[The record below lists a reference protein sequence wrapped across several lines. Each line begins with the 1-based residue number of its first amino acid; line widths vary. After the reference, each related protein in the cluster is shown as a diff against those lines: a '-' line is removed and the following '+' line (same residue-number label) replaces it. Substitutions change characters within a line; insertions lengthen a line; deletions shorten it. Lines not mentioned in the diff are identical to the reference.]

1 MDAREAGKTV
11 GLVPTMG
18 ALHEGHLSLIR
29 AARNSCGLVV
39 ASLFVNPTQF
49 GANED
54 FDSYPRDEARDL
66 CLFRQNGVDVVYVPS
81 VEEIYPDGF
90 DVTVSVRGLTNIL
103 CGKVRPGHF
112 DGVTTVVSKL
122 FEHVRPQLA
131 YFGEKDYQ
139 QLKVVEKLVSNLNLS
154 IKVIGCPTIRESDG
168 LALSSRNSYLS
179 NNERIRARALYET
192 MEAIAGRLKTNRD
205 LFTQC
210 NWGRSALIKAGF
222 DEVDYFEIL
231 DDVTLEPAIRYR
243 RGLRVFA
250 AARLGRTRLIDNLFL
265 K

>member
-1 MDAREAGKTV
+1 MDAREAGEVV

-66 CLFRQNGVDVVYVPS
+66 CLFRQNGVDVVYVPP

-90 DVTVSVRGLTNIL
+90 DVTVTVKGMNNIL
-103 CGKVRPGHF
+103 CGRVRPGHF
-112 DGVTTVVSKL
+112 DGVTTVLSKL
-122 FEHVRPQLA
+122 FDHVRPQLV

-139 QLKVVEKLVSNLNLS
+139 QLKVVEKLITNLNLG
-154 IKVIGCPTIRESDG
+154 IKVIACPTIRESDG

-179 NNERIRARALYET
+179 DKERIRARALYET
-192 MEAIAGRLKTNRD
+192 LEAVADRLDVNRD
-205 LFTQC
+205 LLTQC
-210 NWGRSALIKAGF
+210 DWGRNALIKAGF
-222 DEVDYFEIL
+222 DKVDYFEIL
-231 DDVTLEPAIRYR
+231 DDVTLAPEIRYR
-243 RGLRVFA
+243 PGLRAFA
-250 AARLGRTRLIDNLFL
+250 AAWLGGTRLIDNLFL